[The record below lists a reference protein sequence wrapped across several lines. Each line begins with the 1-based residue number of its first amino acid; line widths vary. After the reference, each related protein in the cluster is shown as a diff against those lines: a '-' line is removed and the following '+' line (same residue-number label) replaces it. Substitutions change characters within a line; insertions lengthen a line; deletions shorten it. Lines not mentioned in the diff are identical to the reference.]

1 MLQGNL
7 TSDQINDIEFDL
19 KKIKTEKY
27 IQQPFIPN
35 KKINLSNTNGNTIFN
50 SFSYNHSK
58 KFGKYFSS
66 ISYPKIN
73 ENEKSD
79 IETKSSPEKSIEVK
93 YIDLNVLYNKMLNE
107 VINIFL

>member
-1 MLQGNL
+1 
-7 TSDQINDIEFDL
+7 L
-19 KKIKTEKY
+19 K
-27 IQQPFIPN
+27 
-35 KKINLSNTNGNTIFN
+35 LL
-50 SFSYNHSK
+50 
-58 KFGKYFSS
+58 
-66 ISYPKIN
+66 YPKIN